1 MLIGQFAY
9 SDIALSVIFLL
20 KTGEIKSLLIL
31 IASSGASFYRT
42 EYIFPIG
49 RFEERT
55 ELVGEKNNPKDFPFP
70 SEARIRKVLR
80 VIFLSSR

>member
-1 MLIGQFAY
+1 MKKGP
-9 SDIALSVIFLL
+9 
-20 KTGEIKSLLIL
+20 
-31 IASSGASFYRT
+31 GARKWVRDR

-55 ELVGEKNNPKDFPFP
+55 ELAGEKNNPKDFPFP
-70 SEARIRKVLR
+70 SEARLRKVLW